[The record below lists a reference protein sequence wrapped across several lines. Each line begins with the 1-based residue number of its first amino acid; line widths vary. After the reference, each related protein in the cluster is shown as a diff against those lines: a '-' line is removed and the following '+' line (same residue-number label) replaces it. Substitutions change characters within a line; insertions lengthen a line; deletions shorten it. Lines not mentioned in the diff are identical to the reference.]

1 MPSGYDSART
11 ADEIREGSVD
21 ANIDALLAGDSAI
34 ANMMLAAERA
44 GIDDDNNPLYALLSR
59 GSTSH
64 TLREA
69 RSEGHVPTLNAATGL
84 SESSIDA
91 TGYDLLLNAVKPP
104 AQQVLI
110 KGAKGTGKSTKAVDI
125 AKRLYHEFDGELS
138 ILTNIQGPDDHPAVD
153 YADTISG
160 MLEWVR
166 DTDGEKLVIGDEWSS
181 TVNAHAHGGGEV
193 GATFSRFV
201 NALRKGEG
209 GSTRL
214 VIIGHE
220 HDTDIAAILR
230 NQSDVV
236 IEATNKQGDGID
248 RATVYEGW
256 KDYTT
261 GDEWFKL
268 RGLQDVPT
276 SSQWGFSTNYFATFE
291 LDLDAPEQQI
301 RKGKLVEDW
310 QQYQDTDD
318 PVNSGED
325 AEQYRQC
332 LGSNADGDAC
342 SATVTH
348 TSGYCHAHR
357 SQWTGD
363 PDPRLG
369 TTND

>member
-11 ADEIREGSVD
+11 ADEIREGEVD
-21 ANIDALLAGDSAI
+21 ANIDALLAQSREIG
-34 ANMMLAAERA
+34 NMMLAAERA

-64 TLREA
+64 TLRDA
-69 RSEGHVPTLNAATGL
+69 RAEGHVPTLNAATGL

-91 TGYDLLLNAVKPP
+91 TGYDLLLGAVKPP

-125 AKRLYHEFDGELS
+125 AKRLYHEFEGNLS

-166 DTDGEKLVIGDEWSS
+166 DTNGEKLIIGDEWSS

-193 GATFSRFV
+193 GATFARFV

-220 HDTDIAAILR
+220 HSTDIAAILR

-236 IEATNKQGDGID
+236 IEATNKEGDGID
-248 RATVYEGW
+248 RATVFEGW
-256 KDYTT
+256 QDYQQ
-261 GDEWFKL
+261 DEEWFNL

-291 LDLDAPEQQI
+291 LDLDSPEQQI

-310 QQYQDTDD
+310 QDYQGTDD
-318 PVNSGED
+318 PVEAGED
-325 AEQYRQC
+325 AAKYREC
-332 LGSNADGDAC
+332 RSSKTDC
-342 SATVTH
+342 EATVTH
-348 TSGYCHAHR
+348 TSGFCHAHR
-357 SQWTGD
+357 SEWHGET
-363 PDPRLG
+363 DPRL
-369 TTND
+369 NDD